1 VEWYVDASDA
11 EAVRQARQE
20 FAEYVRL
27 NARRPIDV
35 GIANVAFAELV
46 GNVHRHVGGPAWVSL
61 DWNRERPVLTVR
73 DLGPGFAPD
82 FRLPAAPDSPTG
94 RGLYLVQ
101 QLIGEITVESDST
114 GARVSVTLPLR
125 HEARG

>member
-20 FAEYVRL
+20 FADYVRL
-27 NARRPIDV
+27 HARHPLDI

-61 DWNRERPVLTVR
+61 DWSGERPVLTVR
-73 DLGPGFAPD
+73 DLGPGFAPE
-82 FRLPAAPDSPTG
+82 FRLPTGPDSTTG
-94 RGLYLVQ
+94 RGLYLVR
-101 QLIGEITVESDST
+101 QLAGDITVERDAT

-125 HEARG
+125 RGASG